1 MQWFLSVICYDCVCV
16 WVEMWEFLCHS
27 KKYRCCCISFDRH
40 MRMRRSVFIFFFY
53 WLQFYYL
60 SRDQCQLDIIMYP
73 CDLWTS
79 IEHVFV
85 FVILLRGRWCVV
97 CSGYWFI
104 GEERQFFFLIHKWIW
119 STWSR
124 KKCGNFPKK
133 NTEKKYAHRLLYLNS
148 NCIKLWMPVL
158 NYWCVVYLHNPC
170 APSLSIP
177 SAENMILQ
185 QQQRRQ
191 Q

>member
-1 MQWFLSVICYDCVCV
+1 MIFVGYLLWLCVCEWKCENFSAIRRNIV
-16 WVEMWEFLCHS
+16 VVAFHS
-27 KKYRCCCISFDRH
+27 IDTCACGDLYLF
-40 MRMRRSVFIFFFY
+40 FFFY